1 MGAVRSFSDSWDP
14 CDSVSPVCCLMG
26 HRIGHEVARAQW
38 RESWRGHFCLHTPVL
53 FCVFSMLFCL
63 PSSQKAGQEVG
74 MGPSALLG
82 LSSPPSVH
90 VAHCLF
96 ILCSGR
102 RSPKWENYKQYQ
114 HVGPE
119 APKAT
124 ILRSKVIFEKG
135 FLLHHAWAE
144 GITRGEQVSNCKVFS
159 PPTL

>member
-1 MGAVRSFSDSWDP
+1 MTAGIPVTQFLQCVASWDIGLAMRWLGLSGGSP
-14 CDSVSPVCCLMG
+14 GEVTSVSTL
-26 HRIGHEVARAQW
+26 
-38 RESWRGHFCLHTPVL
+38 L
-53 FCVFSMLFCL
+53 FCVFSMLCCL